1 MSKNKT
7 QPFLDGTDLPTLR
20 KLAEF
25 MSDVAKESDSKMKKM
40 MFEMFAAILGDF
52 VRDIEAGVSS

>member
-1 MSKNKT
+1 MSKSESES
-7 QPFLDGTDLPTLR
+7 FLDANDLPTLR

-25 MSDVAKESDSKMKKM
+25 MSDVAQESDSKMKKM
-40 MFEMFAAILGDF
+40 IFEMYGAILRDF

>member
-1 MSKNKT
+1 MSENKT
-7 QPFLDGTDLPTLR
+7 QPFLDGADLPTLR
-20 KLAEF
+20 KLADF

-40 MFEMFAAILGDF
+40 MFEMFAGILSDF

>member
-1 MSKNKT
+1 MSTNKSE
-7 QPFLDGTDLPTLR
+7 PFLNADDLPTLR
-20 KLAEF
+20 KLADF

-40 MFEMFAAILGDF
+40 MFEMFAGILGGF